1 MAPTFIANNPDTEQC
16 AQLEVGTGY
25 ASPYRTPPI
34 YTQNK
39 TPSTFPVHAED
50 FYCKTQYRGKGV
62 HGCGRRFGCC
72 GCGWGPARA
81 SNDSGALESICVCV
95 WWVPVCKRSACRTKV
110 LKYGKNVRDMLPRF
124 TRWASPGPCLTFN
137 GRACL
142 GKVLLLLIKCIIQ

>member
-50 FYCKTQYRGKGV
+50 FYCKTHYRGKGV
-62 HGCGRRFGCC
+62 LGCGRRFGCC
-72 GCGWGPARA
+72 GCGWGPAWA

-95 WWVPVCKRSACRTKV
+95 MGAGLQTLGVPHKSFEIWK
-110 LKYGKNVRDMLPRF
+110 
-124 TRWASPGPCLTFN
+124 
-137 GRACL
+137 
-142 GKVLLLLIKCIIQ
+142 KCARHAAPVHKMSLAGAVPDL